1 MWPGLKTRAGEG
13 GGRGKENGPGMTVRG
28 RGDSGPASRPGDL
41 GQAEEKQPSPEK
53 AVEEACPGEGR
64 APGCRPEGWAVRWE

>member
-1 MWPGLKTRAGEG
+1 
-13 GGRGKENGPGMTVRG
+13 MTVRG
-28 RGDSGPASRPGDL
+28 RGDSGPASRPGDR